1 MSLSEVISFFAFGE
15 VQAVLSHPMDKSKGA
30 TPILE
35 VRDLHKAYGKVKAVD
50 GISFAVREG
59 SCFGILGPNGAGKT
73 TAIEVIETIHEPDSG
88 TILYRGEV
96 VAHSFK
102 ENIGIQFQDT
112 SLQEFLTV
120 RETLELFSKL
130 YPKPRPIAEIVEAC
144 SLEEFIDRD
153 NRKLSGGQR
162 QRMLLGIALVN
173 DPDLLFLDEPT
184 TGLDPHARRNFWRLV
199 EGIKARGKTVIL
211 TTHYMDE
218 AEYLCEDIIV
228 MDHGRIIEAGKP
240 RELLLKHFGEAV
252 IRVPEAAVPSGAAF
266 GCPAAIEDGFMAFKC
281 ADTDASLRELVAA
294 GVNLAGLSVE
304 RRNLDDLFLK
314 LTGSGLD

>member
-1 MSLSEVISFFAFGE
+1 MAETASAI
-15 VQAVLSHPMDKSKGA
+15 
-30 TPILE
+30 PILE
-35 VRDLHKAYGKVKAVD
+35 VKGLHKSYGKVKAVD
-50 GISFAVREG
+50 GISFSVREG

-73 TAIEVIETIHEPDSG
+73 TAIEVIETIHAPDSG
-88 TILYRGEV
+88 TILYRGGKVEN
-96 VAHSFK
+96 SFK

-130 YPKPRPIAEIVEAC
+130 YPRPRPMDDIIAAC

-184 TGLDPHARRNFWRLV
+184 TGLDPHARRNFWRLI

-218 AEYLCEDIIV
+218 AEYLCDDIIV
-228 MDHGRIIEAGKP
+228 MDHGRIIESGKP
-240 RELLLKHFGEAV
+240 RQLLLKHFGEAV
-252 IRVPEAAVPSGAAF
+252 IRLPEGTVPKGSTF
-266 GCPAAIEDGFMAFKC
+266 SCPAEAEEGFLALRC
-281 ADTDASLRELVAA
+281 DDTNASLRELV
-294 GVNLAGLSVE
+294 GMGIDLSGITVE

-314 LTGSGLD
+314 LTGSGLE

>member
-1 MSLSEVISFFAFGE
+1 
-15 VQAVLSHPMDKSKGA
+15 MDKSKGA

-96 VAHSFK
+96 VARSFK

-130 YPKPRPIAEIVEAC
+130 YPKPRPLAEIIEAC

-199 EGIKARGKTVIL
+199 EGIKAQGKTVIL

-228 MDHGRIIEAGKP
+228 MDHGHIIEAGKP

-252 IRVPEAAVPSGAAF
+252 IRVPRG
-266 GCPAAIEDGFMAFKC
+266 GR
-281 ADTDASLRELVAA
+281 SLRRGLQMPRRPRGRLRGLQVRGHGREPSRARGRRRESRGAIGREAQSRRSLPQAHRI
-294 GVNLAGLSVE
+294 GVGL
-304 RRNLDDLFLK
+304 K
-314 LTGSGLD
+314 

>member
-1 MSLSEVISFFAFGE
+1 MNETAG
-15 VQAVLSHPMDKSKGA
+15 P

-88 TILYRGEV
+88 TILYRGEAV
-96 VAHSFK
+96 SRSFK

-130 YPKPRPIAEIVEAC
+130 YPKPRPIGEIIAAC

-162 QRMLLGIALVN
+162 QRMLLGIALAN

-199 EGIKARGKTVIL
+199 EGIKAQGKTVIL

-218 AEYLCEDIIV
+218 AEYLCDDIIV
-228 MDHGRIIEAGKP
+228 MDHGHIIESGKP

-252 IRVPEAAVPSGAAF
+252 IRVPEAAVPAGAAF
-266 GCPAAIEDGFMAFKC
+266 SCPSELEDGFVSFNC
-281 ADTDASLRELVAA
+281 ANTDSSLRELVSG
-294 GVNLAGLSVE
+294 GVDLAGISIE

>member
-1 MSLSEVISFFAFGE
+1 MTQSASAI
-15 VQAVLSHPMDKSKGA
+15 
-30 TPILE
+30 PILE
-35 VRDLHKAYGKVKAVD
+35 VRGLRKYYGKVKAVD
-50 GISFAVREG
+50 GIDFSVREG

-88 TILYRGEV
+88 QILYRGEPV
-96 VAHSFK
+96 SRSFK

-130 YPKPRPIAEIVEAC
+130 YPEPRPIDQIVEAC

-153 NRKLSGGQR
+153 NRRLSGGQR

-199 EGIKARGKTVIL
+199 EGIKAKGKTVIL

-218 AEYLCEDIIV
+218 AEYLCDDIIV
-228 MDHGRIIEAGKP
+228 MDHGHIIESGRP
-240 RELLLKHFGEAV
+240 RELLLKHFGGAL
-252 IRVPEAAVPSGAAF
+252 IRVPEAAVSGVSAF
-266 GCPAAIEDGFMAFKC
+266 SCPPEGEGGFLTFDCEDAN
-281 ADTDASLRELVAA
+281 ATLRELVAA
-294 GVNLAGLSVE
+294 GVDLKGVSVE

>member
-1 MSLSEVISFFAFGE
+1 MTD
-15 VQAVLSHPMDKSKGA
+15 QAEA

-35 VRDLHKAYGKVKAVD
+35 VTGLRKSYGKVKAVD
-50 GISFAVREG
+50 GIDLSVREG
-59 SCFGILGPNGAGKT
+59 TCFGILGPNGAGKT
-73 TAIEVIETIHEPDSG
+73 TAIEVIETIHEPDEG
-88 TILYRGEV
+88 TILYRGSPV
-96 VAHSFK
+96 GRGFK
-102 ENIGIQFQDT
+102 ESIGIQFQNT

-120 RETLELFSKL
+120 RETLRLFSRL
-130 YPKPRPIAEIVEAC
+130 YPNPRPMEEVIAAC

-184 TGLDPHARRNFWRLV
+184 TGLDPHARREFWRLV

-218 AEYLCEDIIV
+218 AEYLCDDIVI
-228 MDHGRIIEAGKP
+228 MDHGHIIERGRP
-240 RELLLKHFGEAV
+240 RELLLKHFGESV
-252 IRVPEAAVPSGAAF
+252 IRLPDSAVPEGSTFSCPS
-266 GCPAAIEDGFMAFKC
+266 EREEGFVALRC
-281 ADTDASLRELVAA
+281 EDTDASLRELVAS
-294 GVNLAGLSVE
+294 GIDLGDVTVE

-314 LTGSGLD
+314 LTGSKLEGEQA

>member
-1 MSLSEVISFFAFGE
+1 MTETASA
-15 VQAVLSHPMDKSKGA
+15 A
-30 TPILE
+30 PILE
-35 VRDLHKAYGKVKAVD
+35 VRDLRKSYGKVKAVD
-50 GISFAVREG
+50 GISFSVREG

-73 TAIEVIETIHEPDSG
+73 TAIEVVETIHEPDSG
-88 TILYRGEV
+88 AILYRGEAV
-96 VAHSFK
+96 VRSFK

-130 YPKPRPIAEIVEAC
+130 YPRPRPLAEIVEAC

-199 EGIKARGKTVIL
+199 EGIKAQGKTVIL

-218 AEYLCEDIIV
+218 AEYLCDEIIV
-228 MDHGRIIEAGKP
+228 MDHGHIIEAGRP

-252 IRVPEAAVPSGAAF
+252 IRVPEAAVPAGAAF
-266 GCPAAIEDGFMAFKC
+266 SCPSEPEDGFVAFRC
-281 ADTDASLRELVAA
+281 ADTDSSLRELVAG
-294 GVNLAGLSVE
+294 GVDLSGISVE

>member
-1 MSLSEVISFFAFGE
+1 MEPTSAR
-15 VQAVLSHPMDKSKGA
+15 

-35 VRDLHKAYGKVKAVD
+35 VRDLRKSYGKVKAVD
-50 GISFAVREG
+50 GIGFSVRPG

-73 TAIEVIETIHEPDSG
+73 TTIEVIETIHEPDSG
-88 TILYRGEV
+88 QVFYRGKLV
-96 VAHSFK
+96 DGSFR
-102 ENIGIQFQDT
+102 ERIGIQFQDT

-120 RETLELFSKL
+120 RETLELFSSL
-130 YPKPRPIAEIVEAC
+130 YPDPRPLDEIIAAC

-184 TGLDPHARRNFWRLV
+184 TGLDPHARRNFWRLI

-218 AEYLCEDIIV
+218 AEYLCDEVIV
-228 MDHGRIIEAGKP
+228 MDHGRIIESGRP

-252 IRVPEAAVPSGAAF
+252 IRLPEKAIPSGAF
-266 GCPAAIEDGFMAFKC
+266 FSCPSDTEEGFVSLHC
-281 ADTDASLRELVAA
+281 DDVDASLRELVAK
-294 GVNLAGLSVE
+294 GVDLGEVAVE

-314 LTGSGLD
+314 LTGYGLE

>member
-1 MSLSEVISFFAFGE
+1 MTSAPAS
-15 VQAVLSHPMDKSKGA
+15 KS
-30 TPILE
+30 ILE
-35 VRDLHKAYGKVKAVD
+35 VRDLHKAYGRVKAVD
-50 GISFAVREG
+50 GVSFSVREG
-59 SCFGILGPNGAGKT
+59 TCFGILGPNGAGKT
-73 TAIEVIETIHEPDSG
+73 TAIEVIETIHAPDSG
-88 TILYRGEV
+88 QILYRGEAV
-96 VAHSFK
+96 HASFK

-130 YPKPRPIAEIVEAC
+130 YPRPRPIDEIIAAC

-199 EGIKARGKTVIL
+199 EGIKAQGKTIIL

-218 AEYLCEDIIV
+218 AEYLCDDIIV
-228 MDHGRIIEAGKP
+228 MDHGHIIERGRP

-252 IRVPEAAVPSGAAF
+252 IRVPESAVPAGAAF
-266 GCPAAIEDGFMAFKC
+266 SCPAESEEGFVSFSC
-281 ADTDASLRELVAA
+281 ADTDASLRELVSA
-294 GVNLAGLSVE
+294 GVDLGGVLVE
-304 RRNLDDLFLK
+304 RHNLDDLFLK
-314 LTGSGLD
+314 LTGTGLD

>member
-1 MSLSEVISFFAFGE
+1 MSEYAASVPL
-15 VQAVLSHPMDKSKGA
+15 
-30 TPILE
+30 LE
-35 VRDLHKAYGKVKAVD
+35 VRELHKSYGKVKAVD

-73 TAIEVIETIHEPDSG
+73 TAIEVIETIHAPDSG
-88 TILYRGEV
+88 QVLYRGES
-96 VAHSFK
+96 VAGSFR

-130 YPKPRPIAEIVEAC
+130 YPHPRPIEDIVADC

-199 EGIKARGKTVIL
+199 EGIKAKGKTVIL

-218 AEYLCEDIIV
+218 AEYLCDDIIV
-228 MDHGRIIEAGKP
+228 MDHGHIIESGRP

-252 IRVPEAAVPSGAAF
+252 VRVPEAAFPSGKARSEGASF
-266 GCPAAIEDGFMAFKC
+266 SCEVQVDEGFATFSC
-281 ADTDASLRELVAA
+281 SDTDTTLRELVAA
-294 GVNLAGLSVE
+294 GVDLKGVLVE

>member
-1 MSLSEVISFFAFGE
+1 MSGNNGE
-15 VQAVLSHPMDKSKGA
+15 A
-30 TPILE
+30 PILE
-35 VRDLHKAYGKVKAVD
+35 VRDLRKTYGKVKAVD
-50 GISFAVREG
+50 GISFEVRSG

-88 TILYRGEV
+88 TILYRGEA
-96 VAHSFK
+96 VAPSFK

-120 RETLELFSKL
+120 RETLLLFSKL
-130 YPKPRPIAEIVEAC
+130 YPRPRPIGEIIETC
-144 SLEEFIDRD
+144 SLGEFIDRD

-162 QRMLLGIALVN
+162 QRMLLGIALIN

-199 EGIKARGKTVIL
+199 EGIKAQGKTVIL

-218 AEYLCEDIIV
+218 AEYLCDEIIV
-228 MDHGRIIEAGKP
+228 MDHGHIIESGKP

-252 IRVPEAAVPSGAAF
+252 IRVPASAVPAGSVFSCEATIDEGFMTF
-266 GCPAAIEDGFMAFKC
+266 GCS
-281 ADTDASLRELVAA
+281 DTDATLRELVANKVDLS
-294 GVNLAGLSVE
+294 GISVE

-314 LTGSGLD
+314 LTGARLD

>member
-1 MSLSEVISFFAFGE
+1 MASN
-15 VQAVLSHPMDKSKGA
+15 PGA
-30 TPILE
+30 PILE
-35 VRDLHKAYGKVKAVD
+35 VRELRKSYGAVKAVD
-50 GISFAVREG
+50 GIGFAVREG

-73 TAIEVIETIHEPDSG
+73 TAIEVIETIHKPDSG
-88 TILYRGEV
+88 EILYRGAPV
-96 VAHSFK
+96 GGSFR

-120 RETLELFSKL
+120 RETLELFASL
-130 YPKPRPIAEIVEAC
+130 YPNPRPLDEIIAAC

-184 TGLDPHARRNFWRLV
+184 TGLDPHARRKFWGLI

-218 AEYLCEDIIV
+218 AEYLCDEVVV
-228 MDHGRIIEAGKP
+228 MDHGHIIEAGRP

-252 IRVPEAAVPSGAAF
+252 LRLPESAVPAGASF
-266 GCPAAIEDGFMAFKC
+266 SCPAEAEEGFVSLRCDDVDAI
-281 ADTDASLRELVAA
+281 LRELVAKGA
-294 GVNLAGLSVE
+294 SLAEVAVE
-304 RRNLDDLFLK
+304 RPNLDDLFLK
-314 LTGSGLD
+314 LTGYGLEQGVAK

>member
-1 MSLSEVISFFAFGE
+1 
-15 VQAVLSHPMDKSKGA
+15 MDKSKGA

-96 VAHSFK
+96 VARSFK

-130 YPKPRPIAEIVEAC
+130 YPKPRPLAEIVEAC

-228 MDHGRIIEAGKP
+228 MDHGHIIEAGKP

-252 IRVPEAAVPSGAAF
+252 IRVPEAAVPAGAAF
-266 GCPAAIEDGFMAFKC
+266 GCPAVLEDGFVAFKC

>member
-1 MSLSEVISFFAFGE
+1 MSGNNGE
-15 VQAVLSHPMDKSKGA
+15 A
-30 TPILE
+30 PILE
-35 VRDLHKAYGKVKAVD
+35 VRDLRKTYGKVKAVD
-50 GISFAVREG
+50 GISFEVRSG

-88 TILYRGEV
+88 TILYRGEA
-96 VAHSFK
+96 VAPSFK

-120 RETLELFSKL
+120 RETLLLFSKL
-130 YPKPRPIAEIVEAC
+130 YPRPRPIGEIIETC
-144 SLEEFIDRD
+144 SLGEFIDRD

-162 QRMLLGIALVN
+162 QRMLLGIALIN

-199 EGIKARGKTVIL
+199 EGIKAQGKTVIL

-218 AEYLCEDIIV
+218 AEYLCDEIIV
-228 MDHGRIIEAGKP
+228 MDHGHIIESGKP

-252 IRVPEAAVPSGAAF
+252 IRVPASAVPAGSVFSCEATIDEGFMTF
-266 GCPAAIEDGFMAFKC
+266 GCS
-281 ADTDASLRELVAA
+281 DTDATLRELVANKVDLS
-294 GVNLAGLSVE
+294 GISVE
-304 RRNLDDLFLK
+304 RRNLDDL
-314 LTGSGLD
+314 

>member
-1 MSLSEVISFFAFGE
+1 MTETASAAPL
-15 VQAVLSHPMDKSKGA
+15 
-30 TPILE
+30 LE
-35 VRDLHKAYGKVKAVD
+35 VRDLHKSYGKVKAVD
-50 GISFAVREG
+50 GISFSVREG

-73 TAIEVIETIHEPDSG
+73 TAIEVIETIHAPDSG
-88 TILYRGEV
+88 AILYRGGAV
-96 VAHSFK
+96 SKSFK

-120 RETLELFSKL
+120 RETLELFSSL
-130 YPKPRPIAEIVEAC
+130 YPDPRPMEDIIAAC
-144 SLEEFIDRD
+144 SLEEFVDRD

-184 TGLDPHARRNFWRLV
+184 TGLDPHARRNFWRLI

-218 AEYLCEDIIV
+218 AEYLCDDIIV
-228 MDHGRIIEAGKP
+228 MDHGHIIESGRP

-252 IRVPEAAVPSGAAF
+252 IRIPEAVVPAGASF
-266 GCPAAIEDGFMAFKC
+266 SCPAEPEEGFLALRC
-281 ADTDASLRELVAA
+281 DDTDASLRELVAM
-294 GVNLAGLSVE
+294 GVDLSGISVE

-314 LTGSGLD
+314 LTGSGLE

>member
-1 MSLSEVISFFAFGE
+1 MSGNTS
-15 VQAVLSHPMDKSKGA
+15 VQ
-30 TPILE
+30 PILE
-35 VRDLHKAYGKVKAVD
+35 VRDLHKTYGKVKAVD
-50 GISFAVREG
+50 GISFSVRPG

-88 TILYRGEV
+88 TILYRGEA

-120 RETLELFSKL
+120 RETLGLFSKL
-130 YPKPRPIAEIVEAC
+130 YPKPRPIGEIIDSC
-144 SLEEFIDRD
+144 SLGEFIDRD

-162 QRMLLGIALVN
+162 QRMLLGIALIN

-199 EGIKARGKTVIL
+199 EGITAQGKTVIL

-218 AEYLCEDIIV
+218 AEYLCDDIIV
-228 MDHGRIIEAGKP
+228 MDHGRIIESGRP
-240 RELLLKHFGEAV
+240 RELLLKHFGEAI
-252 IRVPEAAVPSGAAF
+252 IRVPAAAVPAAAAF
-266 GCPAAIEDGFMAFKC
+266 SCEAANEDGFMTFNC
-281 ADTDASLRELVAA
+281 SETDATLRELVANR
-294 GVNLAGLSVE
+294 VDLSGIVVE

-314 LTGSGLD
+314 LTGSRLD

>member
-1 MSLSEVISFFAFGE
+1 
-15 VQAVLSHPMDKSKGA
+15 MDENTGSA
-30 TPILE
+30 PILE
-35 VRDLHKAYGKVKAVD
+35 VRDLHKSYGKVKAVD
-50 GISFAVREG
+50 GISFSVREG

-73 TAIEVIETIHEPDSG
+73 TAIEVIETIHQPDSG
-88 TILYRGEV
+88 LVMYRGERV
-96 VAHSFK
+96 SRSFK

-130 YPKPRPIAEIVEAC
+130 YPRPRPIEEIIKAC
-144 SLEEFIDRD
+144 SLEEFVDRD

-199 EGIKARGKTVIL
+199 QGIKAQGKTVIL

-218 AEYLCEDIIV
+218 AEYLCDYIII
-228 MDHGRIIEAGKP
+228 MDHGGIIERGRP
-240 RELLLKHFGEAV
+240 RELLLKHFGEAI
-252 IRVPEAAVPSGAAF
+252 IRVPEAAVPPGSAF
-266 GCPAAIEDGFMAFKC
+266 SCPFESEEGFVAFRC
-281 ADTDASLRELVAA
+281 ADTDQSLRELVAN
-294 GVNLAGLSVE
+294 GVDLGGILVE

>member
-1 MSLSEVISFFAFGE
+1 MTTT
-15 VQAVLSHPMDKSKGA
+15 KNA

-35 VRDLHKAYGKVKAVD
+35 VIDLHKSYGKVKAVD

-73 TAIEVIETIHEPDSG
+73 TAIEVIETIHDPDSG
-88 TILYRGEV
+88 RVLYRGEA
-96 VAHSFK
+96 VARSFK

-120 RETLELFSKL
+120 RETLGLFSQL
-130 YPKPRPIAEIVEAC
+130 YPNPRPMDEIIAAC

-173 DPDLLFLDEPT
+173 NPDLLFLDEPT
-184 TGLDPHARRNFWRLV
+184 TGLDPHARRNFWSLV
-199 EGIKARGKTVIL
+199 QGIKAQGKTVIL

-218 AEYLCEDIIV
+218 AEYLCDDIIV
-228 MDHGRIIEAGKP
+228 MDHGRIIESGRP

-252 IRVPEAAVPSGAAF
+252 TRVPEAAVPAGSAF
-266 GCPAAIEDGFMAFKC
+266 SCPSDTEEGFVAFRC
-281 ADTDASLRELVAA
+281 EDTDASLRELVAA
-294 GVNLAGLSVE
+294 GVNLGGILVE

-314 LTGSGLD
+314 LTGSGLDQ

>member
-1 MSLSEVISFFAFGE
+1 MAETAS
-15 VQAVLSHPMDKSKGA
+15 A
-30 TPILE
+30 TYILE
-35 VRDLHKAYGKVKAVD
+35 VRDLHKSYGKVKAVD
-50 GISFAVREG
+50 GVSFAVREG

-73 TAIEVIETIHEPDSG
+73 TAIEVIETIHSPDSG
-88 TILYRGEV
+88 AILYRGEAV
-96 VAHSFK
+96 SKAFK

-120 RETLELFSKL
+120 RETLELFANL
-130 YPKPRPIAEIVEAC
+130 YPNPRPMEDIVAAC

-184 TGLDPHARRNFWRLV
+184 TGLDPHARRNFWRLI

-218 AEYLCEDIIV
+218 AEYLCDDIIV
-228 MDHGRIIEAGKP
+228 MDHGHIIESGRP

-252 IRVPEAAVPSGAAF
+252 IRLPEAVVPAGASF
-266 GCPAAIEDGFMAFKC
+266 SCPAEAEEGFVALRC
-281 ADTDASLRELVAA
+281 DDTDASLRELVAM
-294 GVNLAGLSVE
+294 GIDLRGISVV

-314 LTGSGLD
+314 LTGSGLE

>member
-1 MSLSEVISFFAFGE
+1 MDVNTLS
-15 VQAVLSHPMDKSKGA
+15 P
-30 TPILE
+30 PILA
-35 VRDLHKAYGKVKAVD
+35 VRDLHKSYGKVRAVD
-50 GISFAVREG
+50 GISFTVREG

-88 TILYRGEV
+88 EILYRGEKV
-96 VAHSFK
+96 SRSFK

-130 YPKPRPIAEIVEAC
+130 YPRPRPMEEIIRAC

-199 EGIKARGKTVIL
+199 EGIKAQGKTVIL

-218 AEYLCEDIIV
+218 AEYLCDEIIV
-228 MDHGRIIEAGKP
+228 MDHGRIIESGRP

-252 IRVPEAAVPSGAAF
+252 IRVPQAAVPAGSAF
-266 GCPAAIEDGFMAFKC
+266 SCPADLEEGFFAFKC
-281 ADTDASLRELVAA
+281 ADTNASLHELVAK
-294 GVNLAGLSVE
+294 GVDLGGILVE

>member
-1 MSLSEVISFFAFGE
+1 MAENTA
-15 VQAVLSHPMDKSKGA
+15 
-30 TPILE
+30 PILE
-35 VRDLHKAYGKVKAVD
+35 VHELHKSYGKVKAVD

-59 SCFGILGPNGAGKT
+59 TCFGILGPNGAGKT
-73 TAIEVIETIHEPDSG
+73 TAIEVIETIHAPDSG
-88 TILYRGEV
+88 AILYRGEAV
-96 VAHSFK
+96 KPSFR

-130 YPKPRPIAEIVEAC
+130 YPRPRPMEEIVAAC

-184 TGLDPHARRNFWRLV
+184 TGLDPHARRNFWRLIQ
-199 EGIKARGKTVIL
+199 GIKAQGKTVIL

-218 AEYLCEDIIV
+218 AEFLCDEIIV
-228 MDHGRIIEAGKP
+228 MDHGRIIERGIP
-240 RELLLKHFGEAV
+240 RELLIKHFGEAV
-252 IRVPEAAVPSGAAF
+252 IRIPETAVPAGAAF
-266 GCPAAIEDGFMAFKC
+266 SCPAESEEGFVALTC
-281 ADTDASLRELVAA
+281 ANTDSSLRELVAM
-294 GVNLAGLSVE
+294 GVDLKGISVE

-314 LTGSGLD
+314 LTGSGLE

>member
-1 MSLSEVISFFAFGE
+1 MS
-15 VQAVLSHPMDKSKGA
+15 QASDTSA
-30 TPILE
+30 ILE
-35 VRDLHKAYGKVKAVD
+35 VRDLRKAYGKVKAVD
-50 GISFAVREG
+50 GISFSVREG

-73 TAIEVIETIHEPDSG
+73 TAIEVIETIHAPDSG
-88 TILYRGEV
+88 QILYRGAPV
-96 VAHSFK
+96 SRSFK

-120 RETLELFSKL
+120 RETLELFAKL
-130 YPKPRPIAEIVEAC
+130 YPNPRPMADIIEAC

-184 TGLDPHARRNFWRLV
+184 TGLDPHARRNFWRLI

-218 AEYLCEDIIV
+218 AEYLCDEIIV
-228 MDHGRIIEAGKP
+228 MDHGRIIETGRP

-252 IRVPEAAVPSGAAF
+252 IRIPAAAVPKAAAF
-266 GCPAAIEDGFMAFKC
+266 SCPAEAEEGFVALRC
-281 ADTDASLRELVAA
+281 DDTDASLRELVTMDID
-294 GVNLAGLSVE
+294 LSGITVE

-314 LTGSGLD
+314 LTGSGLE

>member
-1 MSLSEVISFFAFGE
+1 MAETAGSI
-15 VQAVLSHPMDKSKGA
+15 
-30 TPILE
+30 PILE
-35 VRDLHKAYGKVKAVD
+35 VRDLHKSYGKVKAVD
-50 GISFAVREG
+50 GISFSVREG

-88 TILYRGEV
+88 AVLYRGQPV
-96 VAHSFK
+96 SRSFK

-130 YPKPRPIAEIVEAC
+130 YPEPRPMEEIVEAC

-173 DPDLLFLDEPT
+173 NPDLLFLDEPT

-218 AEYLCEDIIV
+218 AEYLCDDIIV
-228 MDHGRIIEAGKP
+228 MDHGHIIESGKP

-252 IRVPEAAVPSGAAF
+252 IRMPESAMPAGATFSCPSESA
-266 GCPAAIEDGFMAFKC
+266 DGFVSLNC
-281 ADTDASLRELVAA
+281 ADTDATLRELVAS
-294 GVNLAGLSVE
+294 GVNLSGIMVE

-314 LTGSGLD
+314 LTGSGLDK